1 MKILMVQVSQ
11 TKSIIKTKSNPSCAL
26 PQPAIDKE
34 Y

>member
-1 MKILMVQVSQ
+1 MNILMVQVAQ
-11 TKSIIKTKSNPSCAL
+11 TKSIIETKLNSSCAL